1 MKAAVMKAVVI
12 NSYGPP
18 EVLAVSETRTPRPGP
33 GEILVRVAAAAVN
46 PVDLAVR
53 RGDIPSPVLPAV
65 VGWDVSG
72 TVVAAGPA
80 TTRFVP
86 GDRVV
91 AVRSPLADGAGVS
104 AEYVALDEALA
115 APAPVNVP
123 LEHAAALPLAAL
135 TAEQALTRLGP
146 DFSGRLLVS
155 GAAGAVGGFAVQ
167 LAALR
172 GLRPAGLARAGD
184 ARTLVDLGAAEVHA
198 DTDELP
204 AGAFDAVI
212 DAAGRPETI
221 AAVRDGGRFLSLTPF
236 AVPEAERDVA
246 VEVYGVRI
254 DGAMLD
260 GLARRVEEGHLTLRI
275 ADVLPF
281 EQAPRAHAA
290 LEAGGTRG
298 KILLTPES

>member
-1 MKAAVMKAVVI
+1 MKAVVI

-18 EVLAVSETRTPRPGP
+18 DVLAVSETRTPQPGP

-72 TVVAAGPA
+72 TVVAAGPGS
-80 TTRFVP
+80 TRFAE
-86 GDRVV
+86 GDRII
-91 AVRSPLADGAGVS
+91 ALRSPLADGAGVS
-104 AEYVALDEALA
+104 AEYVALAEALA
-115 APAPVNVP
+115 VPAPENVA

-135 TAEQALTRLGP
+135 TAEQALNQLGP

-172 GLRPAGLARAGD
+172 GWRPAGLARAGD
-184 ARTLVDLGAAEVHA
+184 ARTVAALGAAEVFS
-198 DTDELP
+198 DTDTLP
-204 AGAFDAVI
+204 AGAYDVVV

-221 AAVRDGGRFLSLTPF
+221 GAVRDGGRFLSLTPF
-236 AVPEAERDVA
+236 AVPEAERSIA
-246 VEVYGVRI
+246 VDVYGVRI
-254 DGAMLD
+254 DAPMLD
-260 GLARRVEEGHLTLRI
+260 VLARRVEAGHLTLRI
-275 ADVLPF
+275 SEVLPF
-281 EQAPRAHAA
+281 EEAPRAHAL

-298 KILLTPES
+298 KILLAPGN